1 MSKNLV
7 IVESPAKA
15 KTIEKF
21 LGADYVVKSSIGH
34 IRDMPKKDMGVN
46 IENDFQPTYAIS
58 ADKKKVVADL
68 KKSAKTAEK
77 IYLATDEDR
86 EGEAIA
92 WHLQQALSLAEDTP
106 RIVFHE
112 ITKGAITDA
121 ISNPRTINTDLVN
134 AQQARRIIDR
144 LVGFEISPVLWR
156 KISGARS
163 AGRVQSPVVRL
174 VVEREREISPVLWR
188 KISGARSAGRVQS
201 PVVRL
206 VVERERE
213 ISAHSPVST
222 YKVKANLVN
231 KTSQSLEVKLGKD
244 FDSREEALS
253 FAEALLKSTL
263 IVESIDTKPS
273 KRSPKAPFITST
285 LQQEAS
291 QKLGF
296 SVKQTMSIAQN
307 LYREGAITYM
317 RTDSLNLSEVAISAA
332 QDEIISKYG
341 KDFHQAR
348 RYKTSSTG
356 AQEAH
361 EAIRPTDL
369 TKPTILGL
377 DDQSAKLY
385 SLIYKRTLASQ
396 MSDAQLQKT
405 KINISISERSENFIA
420 DGEILSF
427 AGFLEVY
434 DYIAAE
440 DKLLPEVSKGDEL
453 TLMDM
458 SSRESFSRAK
468 PRYTEASLVKEIE
481 QMGIGRPS
489 TFATMITT
497 VQDRNYV
504 VKDTREGAQREYQM
518 IEIADGVISQLTQ
531 TENTGAEKNKLFP
544 TNVAYLLV
552 DFLVKNFR
560 NIIGYEFTANLESD
574 FDLIAEESKP
584 WAGVIRNFYEPFHE
598 QIELAK
604 DISRDETHGKR
615 DLGEDPVSGKPVSVR
630 FGRYGAY
637 AQIGTQDDEEKPT
650 FASLRTGQDIENI
663 SLDEAIELFKMPRTV
678 GETDGGEVIKA
689 NYGRFGPYI
698 QYGKKYVSLKEVS
711 PEEVSLETALEL
723 IAAKEKFDA
732 ERIIK
737 VFEDSEIQVLNGRF
751 GPYIWNGKK
760 RGKGQ
765 KNVTVQKVFGDKE
778 PADLSLEEC
787 KKAIEG
793 KIKAKKAKAK
803 KSKKKAPAKKKAS
816 S

>member
-174 VVEREREISPVLWR
+174 VVEREREIS
-188 KISGARSAGRVQS
+188 
-201 PVVRL
+201 
-206 VVERERE
+206 
-213 ISAHSPVST
+213 AHSPVST

-244 FDSREEALS
+244 FDSREEALA

-803 KSKKKAPAKKKAS
+803 KSKKKAPAKKKS
-816 S
+816 F

>member
-174 VVEREREISPVLWR
+174 VVEREREIS
-188 KISGARSAGRVQS
+188 
-201 PVVRL
+201 
-206 VVERERE
+206 
-213 ISAHSPVST
+213 AHSPVST

-253 FAEALLKSTL
+253 FAEALLKSML
-263 IVESIDTKPS
+263 MVESIDTKPS
-273 KRSPKAPFITST
+273 KRSPKAPFITYT

>member
-21 LGADYVVKSSIGH
+21 LGPDYVVKSSIGH
-34 IRDMPKKDMGVN
+34 IRDMPKKDMGVD
-46 IENDFQPTYAIS
+46 IENNFQPTYAIS

-68 KKSAKTAEK
+68 KKSVK
-77 IYLATDEDR
+77 IATKIFLATDEDR

-121 ISNPRTINTDLVN
+121 INNPRTIDTDLVN

-163 AGRVQSPVVRL
+163 AGRVQSPVVR
-174 VVEREREISPVLWR
+174 I
-188 KISGARSAGRVQS
+188 
-201 PVVRL
+201 

-213 ISAHSPVST
+213 ISAHSSSSSH
-222 YKVKANLVN
+222 KVKANLAN
-231 KTSQSLEVKLGKD
+231 SSNELLEVKLSVDFKSKD
-244 FDSREEALS
+244 EALS
-253 FAEALLKSTL
+253 FAENVLLAELKVNS
-263 IVESIDTKPS
+263 VETKPS

-317 RTDSLNLSEVAISAA
+317 RTDSLNLSETAITAA
-332 QDEIISKYG
+332 QEVIVSKFG
-341 KDFHQAR
+341 SEFHQAR
-348 RYKTSSTG
+348 RYKTNSSG

-369 TKPTILGL
+369 TKPSILGL
-377 DDQSAKLY
+377 DDQSTKLY

-405 KINISISERSENFIA
+405 KININISNRSEHFIA
-420 DGEILSF
+420 DGEVLSF

-434 DYIAAE
+434 DYMAAE
-440 DKLLPEVSKGDEL
+440 DKLLPEVSKGDLL
-453 TLMDM
+453 TLVDLA
-458 SSRESFSRAK
+458 SKESFSRAK
-468 PRYTEASLVKEIE
+468 PRFTEASLVKEIE

-504 VKDTREGAQREYQM
+504 VKETREGVQRDYQL
-518 IEIADGVISQLTQ
+518 IEIEDGVISESIQ
-531 TENTGAEKNKLFP
+531 TETTGAEKNKLFP

-552 DFLVKNFR
+552 DFLVKNFS

-584 WAGVIRNFYEPFHE
+584 WAGVIRDFYEPFHA

-630 FGRYGAY
+630 FGRYGAF
-637 AQIGTQDDEEKPT
+637 AQIGHQDDEEKPT
-650 FASLRTGQDIENI
+650 FSSLRTGQDIENI
-663 SLDEAIELFKMPRTV
+663 TLAEAIELFKMPRTV
-678 GETDGGEVIKA
+678 GETIDGETIKA

-698 QYGKKYVSLKEVS
+698 QYGKKYVSLKEIS
-711 PEEVSLETALEL
+711 PEEVTLEEALEL
-723 IAAKEKFDA
+723 IVVKEKLDA

-737 VFEDSEIQVLNGRF
+737 VFEGSDIQVLNGRF
-751 GPYIWNGKK
+751 GPYVWNGKK

-765 KNVTVQKVFGDKE
+765 KNVTVQKVFGDKA
-778 PADLSLEEC
+778 PIDLTLEEC
-787 KKAIEG
+787 KKAIDG
-793 KIKAKKAKAK
+793 KIKAKAKAK
-803 KSKKKAPAKKKAS
+803 KAKKKPASKKKAS

>member
-174 VVEREREISPVLWR
+174 VVEREREIS
-188 KISGARSAGRVQS
+188 
-201 PVVRL
+201 
-206 VVERERE
+206 
-213 ISAHSPVST
+213 AHSPVST

-244 FDSREEALS
+244 FDSREEALA

-427 AGFLEVY
+427 TGFLEVY

>member
-174 VVEREREISPVLWR
+174 VVEREREIS
-188 KISGARSAGRVQS
+188 
-201 PVVRL
+201 
-206 VVERERE
+206 
-213 ISAHSPVST
+213 AHSPVST

-244 FDSREEALS
+244 FDSKEEALS

-263 IVESIDTKPS
+263 MVESIDTKPS

>member
-21 LGADYVVKSSIGH
+21 LGPDYVVKSSIGH
-34 IRDMPKKDMGVN
+34 IRDMPKKDMGVD
-46 IENDFQPTYAIS
+46 IENNFQPTYAIS

-68 KKSAKTAEK
+68 KKSVK
-77 IYLATDEDR
+77 IATKIFLATDEDR

-121 ISNPRTINTDLVN
+121 INNPRTIDTDLVN

-163 AGRVQSPVVRL
+163 AGRVQSPVVR
-174 VVEREREISPVLWR
+174 I
-188 KISGARSAGRVQS
+188 
-201 PVVRL
+201 

-213 ISAHSPVST
+213 ISAHSSSSSH
-222 YKVKANLVN
+222 KVKANLAN
-231 KTSQSLEVKLGKD
+231 SSNELLEVKLSVDFKSKD
-244 FDSREEALS
+244 EALT
-253 FAEALLKSTL
+253 FAENVLLAELKVNS
-263 IVESIDTKPS
+263 VETKPS

-317 RTDSLNLSEVAISAA
+317 RTDSLNLSETAITAA
-332 QDEIISKYG
+332 QEVIVSKFG
-341 KDFHQAR
+341 SEFHQAR
-348 RYKTSSTG
+348 RYKTNSSG

-369 TKPTILGL
+369 TKPSILGL
-377 DDQSAKLY
+377 DDQSTKLY

-405 KINISISERSENFIA
+405 KININISNRSEHFIA
-420 DGEILSF
+420 DGEVLSF

-434 DYIAAE
+434 DYMAAE
-440 DKLLPEVSKGDEL
+440 DKLLPEVNKGDLL
-453 TLMDM
+453 TLVDLA
-458 SSRESFSRAK
+458 SKESFSRAK
-468 PRYTEASLVKEIE
+468 PRFTEASLVKEIE

-504 VKDTREGAQREYQM
+504 VKETREGVQRDYQL
-518 IEIADGVISQLTQ
+518 IEIEDGVISESIQ
-531 TENTGAEKNKLFP
+531 TETTGAEKNKLFP

-552 DFLVKNFR
+552 DFLVKNFS

-584 WAGVIRNFYEPFHE
+584 WAGVIRDFYEPFHA

-630 FGRYGAY
+630 FGRYGAF
-637 AQIGTQDDEEKPT
+637 AQIGHQDDEEKPT
-650 FASLRTGQDIENI
+650 FSSLRTGQDIENI
-663 SLDEAIELFKMPRTV
+663 TLAEAIELFKMPRTV
-678 GETDGGEVIKA
+678 GETADGETIKA

-698 QYGKKYVSLKEVS
+698 QYGKKYVSLKEIS
-711 PEEVSLETALEL
+711 PEEVTLEEALEL
-723 IAAKEKFDA
+723 IVVKEKLDA

-737 VFEDSEIQVLNGRF
+737 VFEGSDIQVLNGRF
-751 GPYIWNGKK
+751 GPYVWNGKK

-765 KNVTVQKVFGDKE
+765 KNVTVQKVFGDKA
-778 PADLSLEEC
+778 PIDLTLEEC
-787 KKAIEG
+787 KKAIDG
-793 KIKAKKAKAK
+793 KIKAKAKAK
-803 KSKKKAPAKKKAS
+803 KAKKKPAAKKKAS

>member
-174 VVEREREISPVLWR
+174 VVEREREIS
-188 KISGARSAGRVQS
+188 
-201 PVVRL
+201 
-206 VVERERE
+206 
-213 ISAHSPVST
+213 AHSPVSS

-231 KTSQSLEVKLGKD
+231 KSNQSLEVKLGKD
-244 FDSREEALS
+244 FDSKEAAIS
-253 FAEALLKSTL
+253 FAEDLLRSEL
-263 IVESIDTKPS
+263 SVESIETKPS

-332 QDEIISKYG
+332 EDEIISKYG

-440 DKLLPEVSKGDEL
+440 DKLLPEVAKGDVL
-453 TLMDM
+453 SLLDM

-504 VKDTREGAQREYQM
+504 VKDTREGVQRDYQL
-518 IEIADGVISQLTQ
+518 IEIADGAISQLTQ

-552 DFLVKNFR
+552 DFLLKNFR

-584 WAGVIRNFYEPFHE
+584 WSGVIRNFYEPFHE

-637 AQIGTQDDEEKPT
+637 AQIGTQEDEEKPT

-663 SLDEAIELFKMPRTV
+663 SLAEALELFKMPRTV
-678 GETDGGEVIKA
+678 GETENGEVIKA

-737 VFEDSEIQVLNGRF
+737 IFEDSEIQVLNGRF

-778 PADLSLEEC
+778 PADLTLEEC

-803 KSKKKAPAKKKAS
+803 KAKKKATVKKKVS

>member
-1 MSKNLV
+1 MSQNLV

-21 LGADYVVKSSIGH
+21 LGPGYIVKSSIGH
-34 IRDMPKKDMGVN
+34 IRDMPKKDMGID
-46 IENDFQPTYAIS
+46 IENNFQPTYTIS
-58 ADKKKVVADL
+58 TDKKKVVADL
-68 KKSAKTAEK
+68 KKSAKAATK

-112 ITKGAITDA
+112 ITKGAITEA
-121 ISNPRTINTDLVN
+121 ISKPRTINTDLVN

-174 VVEREREISPVLWR
+174 VVEREREIS
-188 KISGARSAGRVQS
+188 
-201 PVVRL
+201 
-206 VVERERE
+206 
-213 ISAHSPVST
+213 AHKPTSSH
-222 YKVKANLVN
+222 KVKATLTN
-231 KTSQSLEVKLGKD
+231 SIGESLEARLSED
-244 FDSREEALS
+244 FKSKENAMDFVQSILDSTM
-253 FAEALLKSTL
+253 K
-263 IVESIDTKPS
+263 VESVETKPS

-307 LYREGAITYM
+307 LYREGVITYM
-317 RTDSLNLSEVAISAA
+317 RTDSLTLSELAITAA
-332 QDEIISKYG
+332 QEVIVSKFG
-341 KDFHQAR
+341 GDHHHAR
-348 RYKTSSTG
+348 KYKTNSTS

-377 DDQSAKLY
+377 DEQSAKLY

-405 KINISISERSENFIA
+405 KININISNRSERFIA
-420 DGEILSF
+420 DGEMLTF
-427 AGFLEVY
+427 GGFLEVY
-434 DYIAAE
+434 DYMAAE
-440 DKLLPEVSKGDEL
+440 DKLLPKIDKGDAL
-453 TLMDM
+453 SLMDLT
-458 SSRESFSRAK
+458 SKESFSRAK

-504 VKDTREGAQREYQM
+504 LKDTREGIQRDYQL
-518 IEIADGVISQLTQ
+518 IEIVDGVISESIQ
-531 TENTGAEKNKLFP
+531 TETTGAEKNKLFP

-560 NIIGYEFTANLESD
+560 NIIGYEFTANLETD
-574 FDLIAEESKP
+574 FDLIAEESKS
-584 WAGVIRNFYEPFHE
+584 WADVIRNFYDPFHK

-615 DLGEDPVSGKPVSVR
+615 DLGEDPVSGKNVSVR
-630 FGRYGAY
+630 FGRYGAF
-637 AQIGTQDDEEKPT
+637 AQIGHQDDEEKPT

-663 SLDEAIELFKMPRTV
+663 TLAEAIELFKMPRTI
-678 GETDGGEVIKA
+678 GETDDGEIIKA

-711 PEEVSLETALEL
+711 PEEVTLETALEL
-723 IAAKEKFDA
+723 IIAKEKFDA

-737 VFEDSEIQVLNGRF
+737 VFDDSDIQVLNGRF

-765 KNVTVQKVFGDKE
+765 KNVTVQKVFGDKA
-778 PADLSLEEC
+778 PIDLTLEEC

-793 KIKAKKAKAK
+793 KIKAKAKAK
-803 KSKKKAPAKKKAS
+803 KSKQKSAVKKKTS
-816 S
+816 K

>member
-1 MSKNLV
+1 MSQNLV

-21 LGADYVVKSSIGH
+21 LGPGYIVKSSIGH
-34 IRDMPKKDMGVN
+34 IRDMPKKDMGID
-46 IENDFQPTYAIS
+46 IENNFQPTYTIS
-58 ADKKKVVADL
+58 TDKKKVVADL
-68 KKSAKTAEK
+68 KKSAKAATK

-112 ITKGAITDA
+112 ITKGAITEA
-121 ISNPRTINTDLVN
+121 ISKPRTINTDLVN

-174 VVEREREISPVLWR
+174 VVEREREIS
-188 KISGARSAGRVQS
+188 
-201 PVVRL
+201 
-206 VVERERE
+206 
-213 ISAHSPVST
+213 AHKPTSSH
-222 YKVKANLVN
+222 KVKARLTN
-231 KTSQSLEVKLGKD
+231 SIGESLEARLSED
-244 FDSREEALS
+244 FKSKENAMDFVQSILDSTM
-253 FAEALLKSTL
+253 K
-263 IVESIDTKPS
+263 VESVETKPS

-307 LYREGAITYM
+307 LYREGVITYM
-317 RTDSLNLSEVAISAA
+317 RTDSLTLSELAITAA
-332 QDEIISKYG
+332 QEVIVSKFG
-341 KDFHQAR
+341 GDHHHAR
-348 RYKTSSTG
+348 KYKTNSTS

-377 DDQSAKLY
+377 DEQSAKLY

-405 KINISISERSENFIA
+405 KININISNRSERFIA
-420 DGEILSF
+420 EGEMLTF
-427 AGFLEVY
+427 GGFLEVY
-434 DYIAAE
+434 DYMAAE
-440 DKLLPEVSKGDEL
+440 DKLLPKIDKDDALS
-453 TLMDM
+453 LMDLT
-458 SSRESFSRAK
+458 SKESFSRAK

-504 VKDTREGAQREYQM
+504 LKDTREGVQRDYQL
-518 IEIADGVISQLTQ
+518 IEIVDGVISESIQ
-531 TENTGAEKNKLFP
+531 TETTGAEKNKLFP

-552 DFLVKNFR
+552 DFLLKNFR
-560 NIIGYEFTANLESD
+560 NIIGYEFTANLETD
-574 FDLIAEESKP
+574 FDLIAEESKS
-584 WAGVIRNFYEPFHE
+584 WADVIGNFYDPFHK

-615 DLGEDPVSGKPVSVR
+615 DLGEDPVSGKNVSVR
-630 FGRYGAY
+630 FGRYGAF
-637 AQIGTQDDEEKPT
+637 AQIGHQDDEEKPT

-663 SLDEAIELFKMPRTV
+663 TLAEAIELFKMPRTI
-678 GETDGGEVIKA
+678 GETDDGEIIKA

-711 PEEVSLETALEL
+711 PEEVTLETALEL
-723 IAAKEKFDA
+723 IIAKEKFDA

-737 VFEDSEIQVLNGRF
+737 VFDDSDIQVLNGRF

-765 KNVTVQKVFGDKE
+765 KNVTVQKVFGDKA
-778 PADLSLEEC
+778 PIDLTLEEC

-793 KIKAKKAKAK
+793 KIKAKSKAK
-803 KSKKKAPAKKKAS
+803 KSKQKSTVKKKAS
-816 S
+816 K

>member
-174 VVEREREISPVLWR
+174 VVEREREIS
-188 KISGARSAGRVQS
+188 
-201 PVVRL
+201 
-206 VVERERE
+206 
-213 ISAHSPVST
+213 AHSPVST

-244 FDSREEALS
+244 FDSKEEALA

>member
-174 VVEREREISPVLWR
+174 VVEREREIS
-188 KISGARSAGRVQS
+188 
-201 PVVRL
+201 
-206 VVERERE
+206 
-213 ISAHSPVST
+213 AHSPVST

-348 RYKTSSTG
+348 RYKTSSAG

>member
-21 LGADYVVKSSIGH
+21 LGPDYVVKSSIGH
-34 IRDMPKKDMGVN
+34 IRDMTKKDMGVD
-46 IENDFQPTYAIS
+46 IENNFQPTYAIS

-68 KKSAKTAEK
+68 KKSVK
-77 IYLATDEDR
+77 IATKIFLATDEDR

-121 ISNPRTINTDLVN
+121 INNPRTIDTDLVN

-163 AGRVQSPVVRL
+163 AGRVQSPVVR
-174 VVEREREISPVLWR
+174 I
-188 KISGARSAGRVQS
+188 
-201 PVVRL
+201 

-213 ISAHSPVST
+213 ISAHSSSSSH
-222 YKVKANLVN
+222 KVKANLAN
-231 KTSQSLEVKLGKD
+231 SSNELLEVKLSLDFKSKD
-244 FDSREEALS
+244 EALS
-253 FAEALLKSTL
+253 FAENVLLAELKVNS
-263 IVESIDTKPS
+263 VETKPS

-317 RTDSLNLSEVAISAA
+317 RTDSLNLSETAITAA
-332 QDEIISKYG
+332 QEVIVSKFG
-341 KDFHQAR
+341 SEFHQAR
-348 RYKTSSTG
+348 RYKTNSSG

-369 TKPTILGL
+369 TKPSILGL
-377 DDQSAKLY
+377 DDQSTKLY

-405 KINISISERSENFIA
+405 KININISNRSEHFIA
-420 DGEILSF
+420 DGEVLSF

-434 DYIAAE
+434 DYMAAE
-440 DKLLPEVSKGDEL
+440 DKLLPEVSKGDLL
-453 TLMDM
+453 TLVDLA
-458 SSRESFSRAK
+458 SKESFSRAK
-468 PRYTEASLVKEIE
+468 PRFTEASLVKEIE

-504 VKDTREGAQREYQM
+504 VKETREGVQRDYQL
-518 IEIADGVISQLTQ
+518 IEIEDGVISESIQ
-531 TENTGAEKNKLFP
+531 TETTGAEKNKLFP

-552 DFLVKNFR
+552 DFLVKNFS

-584 WAGVIRNFYEPFHE
+584 WAGVIRDFYEPFHA

-630 FGRYGAY
+630 FGRYGAF
-637 AQIGTQDDEEKPT
+637 AQIGHQDDEEKPT
-650 FASLRTGQDIENI
+650 FSSLRTGQDIENI
-663 SLDEAIELFKMPRTV
+663 TLAEAIELFKMPRTV
-678 GETDGGEVIKA
+678 GETADGETIKA

-698 QYGKKYVSLKEVS
+698 QYGKKYVSLKEIS
-711 PEEVSLETALEL
+711 PEEVTLEEALEL
-723 IAAKEKFDA
+723 IVVKEKLDA

-737 VFEDSEIQVLNGRF
+737 VFEGSDIQVLNGRF
-751 GPYIWNGKK
+751 GPYVWNGKK

-765 KNVTVQKVFGDKE
+765 KNVTVQKVFGDKA
-778 PADLSLEEC
+778 PIDLTLEEC
-787 KKAIEG
+787 KKAIDG
-793 KIKAKKAKAK
+793 KIKAKAKAK
-803 KSKKKAPAKKKAS
+803 KAKKKPAAKKKAS

>member
-174 VVEREREISPVLWR
+174 VVEREREIS
-188 KISGARSAGRVQS
+188 
-201 PVVRL
+201 
-206 VVERERE
+206 
-213 ISAHSPVST
+213 AHSPVST

-244 FDSREEALS
+244 FDSKEEALS

-263 IVESIDTKPS
+263 MVESIDTKPS

-341 KDFHQAR
+341 KDFHQVR

-803 KSKKKAPAKKKAS
+803 KSKKKAPAKKKLLVKF
-816 S
+816 

>member
-34 IRDMPKKDMGVN
+34 IRDMPKKDMGVS

-58 ADKKKVVADL
+58 TDKKKVVADL

-112 ITKGAITDA
+112 ITKGAITEA

-174 VVEREREISPVLWR
+174 VVEREREIS
-188 KISGARSAGRVQS
+188 
-201 PVVRL
+201 
-206 VVERERE
+206 
-213 ISAHSPVST
+213 AHSPVST
-222 YKVKANLVN
+222 YKVKANLEN
-231 KTSQSLEVKLGKD
+231 KSNQGLEVKLSKD
-244 FDSREEALS
+244 FDSKEDALS
-253 FAEALLKSTL
+253 FAEALLKSEL
-263 IVESIDTKPS
+263 VVVSVDTKPS

-341 KDFHQAR
+341 KAFHQAR
-348 RYKTSSTG
+348 RYKTSSKG

-369 TKPTILGL
+369 TKSTILGL

-405 KINISISERSENFIA
+405 KININVSERSENFIA

-434 DYIAAE
+434 DYMAAE
-440 DKLLPEVSKGDEL
+440 DKLLPEVVKGDVL
-453 TLMDM
+453 TLSDL

-504 VKDTREGAQREYQM
+504 VKDTREGVQREYQL
-518 IEIADGVISQLTQ
+518 IEITDGVISQLTQ
-531 TENTGAEKNKLFP
+531 TETTGAEKNKLFP

-552 DFLVKNFR
+552 DFLLKNFR

-584 WAGVIRNFYEPFHE
+584 WTSVIRNFYEPFHE

-630 FGRYGAY
+630 FGRYGAF
-637 AQIGTQDDEEKPT
+637 AQIGSQDDEEKPT

-663 SLDEAIELFKMPRTV
+663 SLAEALELFKMPRTV
-678 GETDGGEVIKA
+678 GETDNGEIIKA

-778 PADLSLEEC
+778 PSDLTLEEC

-793 KIKAKKAKAK
+793 KAKAKKAK
-803 KSKKKAPAKKKAS
+803 KKAPVKKKVS

>member
-21 LGADYVVKSSIGH
+21 LGPDYVVKSSIGH
-34 IRDMPKKDMGVN
+34 IRDMPKKDMGVD
-46 IENDFQPTYAIS
+46 IENNFQPTYAIS

-68 KKSAKTAEK
+68 KKSVKTATK
-77 IYLATDEDR
+77 IFLATDEDR

-112 ITKGAITDA
+112 ITKGAITAA
-121 ISNPRTINTDLVN
+121 INNPRTIDTDLVN

-163 AGRVQSPVVRL
+163 AGRVQSPVVR
-174 VVEREREISPVLWR
+174 I
-188 KISGARSAGRVQS
+188 
-201 PVVRL
+201 

-213 ISAHSPVST
+213 ISAHSST
-222 YKVKANLVN
+222 SSHKVKANLSN
-231 KTSQSLEVKLGKD
+231 NSNNFLEVKLSVD
-244 FDSREEALS
+244 FKSKEDALS
-253 FAEALLKSTL
+253 FAENVLLAELKVNS
-263 IVESIDTKPS
+263 VDTKPS

-317 RTDSLNLSEVAISAA
+317 RTDSLNLSETAITAA
-332 QDEIISKYG
+332 QEVIVSKFG
-341 KDFHQAR
+341 SEFHQAR
-348 RYKTSSTG
+348 RYKTNSSG

-369 TKPTILGL
+369 TKESILGL
-377 DDQSAKLY
+377 DDQSTKLY

-405 KINISISERSENFIA
+405 KININISNRSEHFIA
-420 DGEILSF
+420 DGEVLSF

-434 DYIAAE
+434 DYMAAE
-440 DKLLPEVSKGDEL
+440 DKLLPEVSKGDLL
-453 TLMDM
+453 TLVDLA
-458 SSRESFSRAK
+458 SKESFSRAK
-468 PRYTEASLVKEIE
+468 PRFTEASLVKEIE

-504 VKDTREGAQREYQM
+504 VKETREGVQRDYQL
-518 IEIADGVISQLTQ
+518 IEIEDGVISESIQ
-531 TENTGAEKNKLFP
+531 TETTGAEKNKLFP

-552 DFLVKNFR
+552 DFLVKNFS

-584 WAGVIRNFYEPFHE
+584 WAGVIRDFYEPFHA

-630 FGRYGAY
+630 FGRYGAF
-637 AQIGTQDDEEKPT
+637 AQIGHQDDEEKPT
-650 FASLRTGQDIENI
+650 FSSLRTGQDIENI
-663 SLDEAIELFKMPRTV
+663 TLAEAIELFKMPRTV
-678 GETDGGEVIKA
+678 GETADGETIKA

-698 QYGKKYVSLKEVS
+698 QYGKKYVSLKEIS
-711 PEEVSLETALEL
+711 PEEVTLEEALEL
-723 IAAKEKFDA
+723 IVVKEKLDA

-737 VFEDSEIQVLNGRF
+737 VFEDSDIQVLNGRF
-751 GPYIWNGKK
+751 GPYVWNGKK

-765 KNVTVQKVFGDKE
+765 KNVTVQKVFGDKA
-778 PADLSLEEC
+778 PIDLTLEEC
-787 KKAIEG
+787 KKAIDG
-793 KIKAKKAKAK
+793 KIKAKAKAK
-803 KSKKKAPAKKKAS
+803 KAKKKPAAKKKAS

>member
-174 VVEREREISPVLWR
+174 VVEREREIS
-188 KISGARSAGRVQS
+188 
-201 PVVRL
+201 
-206 VVERERE
+206 
-213 ISAHSPVST
+213 AHSPVST

-231 KTSQSLEVKLGKD
+231 KSNQSLEVKLGKD
-244 FDSREEALS
+244 FDSKEAAIS
-253 FAEALLKSTL
+253 FAEDLLRSEL
-263 IVESIDTKPS
+263 SVESIETKPS

-332 QDEIISKYG
+332 EDEIIFKYG

-405 KINISISERSENFIA
+405 KITISISERSENFIA

-440 DKLLPEVSKGDEL
+440 DKLLPEVAKGDVL
-453 TLMDM
+453 SLLDM

-504 VKDTREGAQREYQM
+504 VKDTREGVQRDYQL
-518 IEIADGVISQLTQ
+518 IEIADGAISQLTQ

-552 DFLVKNFR
+552 DFLLKNFR

-584 WAGVIRNFYEPFHE
+584 WSGVIRNFYEPFHE

-637 AQIGTQDDEEKPT
+637 AQIGTQEDEEKPT

-663 SLDEAIELFKMPRTV
+663 SLSEALELFKMPRTV
-678 GETDGGEVIKA
+678 GETENGEVIKA

-737 VFEDSEIQVLNGRF
+737 IFEDSEIQVLNGRF

-778 PADLSLEEC
+778 PADLTLEEC

-803 KSKKKAPAKKKAS
+803 KAKKKAPAKKKVS
-816 S
+816 G